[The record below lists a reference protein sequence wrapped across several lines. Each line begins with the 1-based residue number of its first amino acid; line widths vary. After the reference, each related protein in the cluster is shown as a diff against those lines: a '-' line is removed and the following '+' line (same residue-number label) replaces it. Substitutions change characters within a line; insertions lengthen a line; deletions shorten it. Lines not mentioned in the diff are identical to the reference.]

1 MALASWGRSL
11 DVHLSA
17 ENRHLSLSV
26 MPKQSPLQRPEA
38 FAKSLGAWF
47 AANAKDYPW
56 RRTTDPYAIL
66 VSEMMLQQT
75 QIPTV
80 LGRGY
85 YARWMERFPDV
96 LTLAAAAE
104 ADVLRTWEGLGYY
117 RRARFLQQM
126 ARTVKERHNGVFPG
140 TLEEIHALP
149 GVGRYTAGAV
159 MSFAYDKAAPIVDGN
174 VARVL
179 ARLFND
185 PTPVDSTEGQ
195 VKLWERAESLVQ
207 AAPSARAHN
216 SALMELGQTVCRVS
230 SPACQH
236 CPVQKYCLAEDPASL
251 PVKGARAAA
260 TEVTERVF
268 FHRTDEGVL
277 LQQETGARRT
287 GLWKLPALP
296 ECEKLPG
303 VLHKSRYTITRYR
316 VTLWVHDVPPM
327 KKRAALGEN
336 QSIQLISHDDLANLP
351 MPSPYRRALNAL
363 LADKT
368 FRLEA

>member
-1 MALASWGRSL
+1 
-11 DVHLSA
+11 
-17 ENRHLSLSV
+17 

-38 FAKSLGAWF
+38 FARDLGAWF
-47 AANAKDYPW
+47 AANGRDYPW
-56 RRTTDPYAIL
+56 RRTTDPYSIL

-85 YARWMERFPDV
+85 YTRWMERFPDV
-96 LTLAAAAE
+96 QTLAKAEE

-126 ARTVKERHNGVFPG
+126 ARTVMEKHGGVFP
-140 TLEEIHALP
+140 TALEEIHALP

-159 MSFAYDKAAPIVDGN
+159 TSFAYDRAAPIVDGN

-195 VKLWERAESLVQ
+195 ARLWERAELLVN

-230 SPACQH
+230 SPACTQ
-236 CPVQKYCLAEDPASL
+236 CPVQQFCLAEDPGSL
-251 PVKGARAAA
+251 PVKGARATV

-268 FHRTDEGVL
+268 FHRSADGVL

-296 ECEKLPG
+296 EQGAEPA

-316 VTLWVHDVPPM
+316 VTLWVH
-327 KKRAALGEN
+327 AAPSAGIRKALLEEE
-336 QSIQLISHDDLANLP
+336 SAKVIPYDDLANLP

-363 LADKT
+363 LADAA